1 MQAPVMNVHRSSII
15 AFGLLVLSE
24 YVAFGDGNSQVEA
37 QVAQPTTEH
46 RGEHKLGDP
55 TESRDERQDEGKAR
69 ADKQQDTSQIGSSAP
84 PSPAMPP
91 ASDAL
96 SRPPLKT
103 SDLRDSVC
111 LMIET
116 AARAHDLPP
125 EFFARVLWQES
136 RFRPDTVG
144 TRRRNGES
152 AKGIAQFMPG
162 TAAEKGLLD
171 PFDPVQALP
180 KAAQFLRELKDQFGN
195 LGLAAAAYN
204 AGSSR
209 VRGWLAG
216 ARMLSVETRKYVAA
230 VTGIP
235 AEEWAKAGARK
246 AAVKTSPNCGELMA
260 LLQQSAPPQGLGLS
274 PAEEPVKSRSV
285 ELAKND
291 PIAAPVDPAPQHRAP
306 LSRGDMGNQQAS
318 PQGSGLSS
326 NGERSNL
333 HNAQLAK
340 NNPVASVVTPQ
351 QEASHSRG
359 DMKEAASPQGLP
371 PSSLDAP
378 AKSNAQVVKNDPI
391 AAQVDSSPNPEANG
405 PGRFEANPPD
415 SPKTIPDLGGTSA
428 MRMCQTIEDATNAFA
443 LRPSAREPVPC
454 PTSAQGLPKQPP
466 RSGFAP
472 EKHEFAWVV
481 QLIGSGSEAVA
492 RAEYQEMQKRYA
504 PLLAAY
510 QPIVL
515 RTPLGTAASWY
526 RVRLG
531 ATSRESAER
540 LCAELRASGGSCLVQ
555 RN

>member
-24 YVAFGDGNSQVEA
+24 YVAFGDGNNQVEA
-37 QVAQPTTEH
+37 QVAQPAEH
-46 RGEHKLGDP
+46 GGEHNKLGDP

-69 ADKQQDTSQIGSSAP
+69 ADKHQDTSQIGSSAP

-91 ASDAL
+91 ASDAP
-96 SRPPLKT
+96 SRPHLQT
-103 SDLRDSVC
+103 SDLGDSVC
-111 LMIET
+111 QMIET

-125 EFFARVLWQES
+125 EFFARVIWQES

-144 TRRRNGES
+144 PRRRNGES

-180 KAAQFLRELKDQFGN
+180 KAAHFLRELKDQFGN

-230 VTGIP
+230 VTGVP

-260 LLQQSAPPQGLGLS
+260 LLQQSAPPQELGLS
-274 PAEEPVKSRSV
+274 PAEEPLKSRSV

-291 PIAAPVDPAPQHRAP
+291 PIAAPVGPVRGDLVAPQHKAP
-306 LSRGDMGNQQAS
+306 LSRGGMGKQPAS
-318 PQGSGLSS
+318 PQGSGPSS
-326 NGERSNL
+326 NGSNS

-340 NNPVASVVTPQ
+340 NNPGTSVVTPQ

-359 DMKEAASPQGLP
+359 DMKQAASPKGPP

-378 AKSNAQVVKNDPI
+378 AKSNAQIVKNDPI
-391 AAQVDSSPNPEANG
+391 AARVDSSPSSEANG

-415 SPKTIPDLGGTSA
+415 S
-428 MRMCQTIEDATNAFA
+428 R
-443 LRPSAREPVPC
+443 
-454 PTSAQGLPKQPP
+454 LPKQPP
-466 RSGFAP
+466 RSAFAP

-481 QLIGSGSEAVA
+481 QLIGSGSEAGA
-492 RAEYQEMQKRYA
+492 RAEYQEMQKKYA
-504 PLLAAY
+504 TLLAAY

-531 ATSRESAER
+531 TTNRESAER

>member
-1 MQAPVMNVHRSSII
+1 MQAPVLNVHRSSII

-24 YVAFGDGNSQVEA
+24 YVAFGDGNNQVEA
-37 QVAQPTTEH
+37 QVAQPAEH
-46 RGEHKLGDP
+46 RGKP
-55 TESRDERQDEGKAR
+55 TESRNERQDEGKAR
-69 ADKQQDTSQIGSSAP
+69 ADKQQDTSQIGSGAP
-84 PSPAMPP
+84 PSPAMAPG
-91 ASDAL
+91 SDAPFPAHL
-96 SRPPLKT
+96 QT

-111 LMIET
+111 LKIET

-125 EFFARVLWQES
+125 EFFARVIWQES

-144 TRRRNGES
+144 PRRRNGES
-152 AKGIAQFMPG
+152 AQGIAQFMPG

-171 PFDPVQALP
+171 PFDPAQALP

-204 AGSSR
+204 AGPSR

-216 ARMLSVETRKYVAA
+216 ARMLSVETRNYVAV
-230 VTGIP
+230 VTGVP

-246 AAVKTSPNCGELMA
+246 AAVKTSPDCGELMA

-274 PAEEPVKSRSV
+274 PAEEPVKLRSV

-291 PIAAPVDPAPQHRAP
+291 PMAAPVGPVRGDLVVPQHKAP
-306 LSRGDMGNQQAS
+306 LSRGDMGKQQAS

-333 HNAQLAK
+333 HDAQLAK

-359 DMKEAASPQGLP
+359 DMKQAASPHGPP
-371 PSSLDAP
+371 PSSLDAQ
-378 AKSNAQVVKNDPI
+378 AKSNAQIVKNDPI
-391 AAQVDSSPNPEANG
+391 AAQVDSSPISEANG
-405 PGRFEANPPD
+405 PRRFKANPP
-415 SPKTIPDLGGTSA
+415 A
-428 MRMCQTIEDATNAFA
+428 
-443 LRPSAREPVPC
+443 
-454 PTSAQGLPKQPP
+454 PP
-466 RSGFAP
+466 RSAFAA

-481 QLIGSGSEAVA
+481 QLTGSGSEAGA
-492 RAEYQEMQKRYA
+492 RAEYQEMQKKYA

-540 LCAELRASGGSCLVQ
+540 LCAQLRASGGSCLVQ

>member
-1 MQAPVMNVHRSSII
+1 MKVHRASIM

-24 YVAFGDGNSQVEA
+24 YVAFREGNNQVEA
-37 QVAQPTTEH
+37 QVVQPAKH
-46 RGEHKLGDP
+46 RGEHKLGDR
-55 TESRDERQDEGKAR
+55 TESRDERQDEDNAST
-69 ADKQQDTSQIGSSAP
+69 DKQQDTSQIGSSP
-84 PSPAMPP
+84 P
-91 ASDAL
+91 L
-96 SRPPLKT
+96 SRVMSPTSGVPSRPHLQR

-125 EFFARVLWQES
+125 EFLARVIWQES

-144 TRRRNGES
+144 PRRRHGQS
-152 AKGIAQFMPG
+152 AQGIAQFMPS
-162 TAAEKGLLD
+162 TAVEKGLLD
-171 PFDPVQALP
+171 PFDPMQALP
-180 KAAQFLRELKDQFGN
+180 KAAEFLRELKDQFGN

-209 VRGWLAG
+209 VRAWLAG
-216 ARMLSVETRKYVAA
+216 MRGLPDETRKYVAA
-230 VTGIP
+230 VTGVP
-235 AEEWAKAGARK
+235 ADQWAKADARK
-246 AAVKTSPNCGELMA
+246 ADAKRGPNCADLMA
-260 LLQQSAPPQGLGLS
+260 LLQQSPPPQELGKS
-274 PAEEPVKSRSV
+274 PAEETVKSRSV
-285 ELAKND
+285 EIAKND
-291 PIAAPVDPAPQHRAP
+291 LLAAPAGPVREDLVEPQHKAA
-306 LSRGDMGNQQAS
+306 LSRAS
-318 PQGSGLSS
+318 PQGSELSL

-340 NNPVASVVTPQ
+340 NNLVENVMTLQ

-359 DMKEAASPQGLP
+359 DMKQAASPQGPP

-378 AKSNAQVVKNDPI
+378 AKSNAQIVKNDPSP
-391 AAQVDSSPNPEANG
+391 SSEANG
-405 PGRFEANPPD
+405 PGRFEANHPD
-415 SPKTIPDLGGTSA
+415 HSKTIPDLGGVSA

-454 PTSAQGLPKQPP
+454 STIPEGLPKQPP
-466 RSGFAP
+466 RGGFAP

-481 QLIGSGSEAVA
+481 QLIGSGSEADA
-492 RAEYQEMQKRYA
+492 RAEYQEMQKKYA

-515 RTPLGTAASWY
+515 RTSLGTTASWY

-540 LCAELRASGGSCLVQ
+540 LCTELRASGGSCLVQ